1 MTKPFP
7 PLVIIAIQL
16 VLVVE
21 AVTALVTGRLS
32 VAFVAIA
39 TLVLIQLTRTATR
52 WIGIVLPRSILA
64 AIVVFIFATIFLGE
78 VADFYERFWW
88 WDIAMHFGSALGF
101 GMVAFLL
108 IFMLFEGDRYAAPPG
123 AMAFLSLC
131 VAVTIGVL
139 WEVFEFAMDQL
150 FGFNMQKS
158 GLRDTMGDLIVNT
171 VGGGVGALS
180 GYLFLK
186 GRQLGGVGAVMSEFI
201 RLNRRLFRRARR

>member
-1 MTKPFP
+1 MTKPIS
-7 PLVIIAIQL
+7 PLVIIVIQL

-21 AVTALVTGRLS
+21 AVTALFTGPLN
-32 VAFVAIA
+32 VAFVAVA

-52 WIGIVLPRSILA
+52 WIGIVFPRSILA

-108 IFMLFEGDRYAAPPG
+108 IYMLFEGDRYAAPPG

-139 WEVFEFAMDQL
+139 WEIFEFAMDEL

-158 GLRDTMGDLIVNT
+158 GLYDTMGDLIVNT

-186 GRQLGGVGAVMSEFI
+186 GRQMGGVGGVMAEFI
-201 RLNRRLFRRARR
+201 HLNRRLFRRRR